1 MFGSGRS
8 TPEGS
13 LSKNLKNTGG
23 SSLAGEVFVDATEN
37 GLSSADDG
45 DMEIMVEGVNQ
56 DHDKNEED
64 SSKC

>member
-1 MFGSGRS
+1 L
-8 TPEGS
+8 E
-13 LSKNLKNTGG
+13 
-23 SSLAGEVFVDATEN
+23 GEVFVDATEN
-37 GLSSADDG
+37 GLSSDDDG